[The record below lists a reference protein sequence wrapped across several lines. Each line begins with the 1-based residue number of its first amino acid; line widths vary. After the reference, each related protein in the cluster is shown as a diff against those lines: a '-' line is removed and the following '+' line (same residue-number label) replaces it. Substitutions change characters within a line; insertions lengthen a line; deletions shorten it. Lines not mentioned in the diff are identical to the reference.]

1 MPVRL
6 RQKTGKTTLP
16 GKKYRTAKE
25 IVIPKGHRVVF
36 AGRMRQDLLEMVA
49 AVVPVGP
56 DMHFDWLMART
67 DALEAGL
74 IEEVSE

>member
-1 MPVRL
+1 MPTRPKKA
-6 RQKTGKTTLP
+6 RATTLP
-16 GKKYRTAKE
+16 GSKKYRTAKT
-25 IVIPKGHRVVF
+25 ITIPAGHRVVF
-36 AGRMRQDLLEMVA
+36 VGRMRQDLLEMVA
-49 AVVPVGP
+49 AVVAVGP

>member
-1 MPVRL
+1 MAAS
-6 RQKTGKTTLP
+6 
-16 GKKYRTAKE
+16 KKYRVARD
-25 IVIPKGHRVVF
+25 ILIPKGHRVVF
-36 AGRMRQDLLEMVA
+36 ASRMKQDLLEMVA

-74 IEEVSE
+74 IEEIPQPTQTQVSE